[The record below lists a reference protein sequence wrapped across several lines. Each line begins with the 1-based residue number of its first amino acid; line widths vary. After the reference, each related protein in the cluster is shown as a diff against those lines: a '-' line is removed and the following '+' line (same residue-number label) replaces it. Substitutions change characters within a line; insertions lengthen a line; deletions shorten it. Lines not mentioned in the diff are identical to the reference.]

1 MQHARC
7 SRSCCI
13 GTCRATPK
21 MMQQHHASL
30 PTQAYARYLAEI
42 MHDSRWNSL
51 AQWHCAM
58 LCDVYLSRRLLSF
71 SKRNY
76 FFAVIALVNAVGL
89 AEVGPALWRSFE

>member
-1 MQHARC
+1 MQPELLHR
-7 SRSCCI
+7 

-21 MMQQHHASL
+21 MTQQHHASL
-30 PTQAYARYLAEI
+30 PSS
-42 MHDSRWNSL
+42 MHDISQRLCTAVGTVSRNGMRH
-51 AQWHCAM
+51 AVQR
-58 LCDVYLSRRLLSF
+58 LSRRLLSF